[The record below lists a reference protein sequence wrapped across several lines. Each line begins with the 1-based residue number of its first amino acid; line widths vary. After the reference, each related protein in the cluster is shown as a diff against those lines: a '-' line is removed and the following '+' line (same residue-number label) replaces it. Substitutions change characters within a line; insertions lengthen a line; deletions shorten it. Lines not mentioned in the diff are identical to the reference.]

1 MGIETESKWITLQ
14 SAAKYLNVST
24 SWLYQKGDA
33 EGVPRTRIGRS
44 FRYNIAQLDQWMNRH
59 SRYE

>member
-1 MGIETESKWITLQ
+1 MGIEIESKWITLQ
-14 SAAKYLNVST
+14 SAAKYLNVSS

-33 EGVPRTRIGRS
+33 EGVPRARIGRS